1 MAHNPVKRLW
11 AGASRV
17 VFNNYAYTELQ
28 TSVPNYWSDVRPT
41 QLQDYPIAAG
51 EGGGVF
57 HPVVCEQW

>member
-17 VFNNYAYTELQ
+17 VFNSYAYTELQ
-28 TSVPNYWSDVRPT
+28 TSVPIDLMSGQ